1 MLAISK
7 LVSQMQ
13 VTTKITTQDIG
24 DSDAD
29 VFVRVV
35 PEGYYAGVI
44 YTVYNTTNGTDYCS
58 KFDMSRK
65 I

>member
-1 MLAISK
+1 
-7 LVSQMQ
+7 MQ
-13 VTTKITTQDIG
+13 VTSKIATQHIS
-24 DSDAD
+24 DSGAD

-35 PEGYYAGVI
+35 PEGYYDGVI

-65 I
+65 S